1 MPAGLSGKYMG
12 LGEGEVAYL
21 ISVIDGVTSGA
32 ISCLF
37 VTRISG
43 GVWFIA
49 TTKSITKI
57 MYLIMAS
64 DDNLVYKKIQA

>member
-1 MPAGLSGKYMG
+1 MPAGLSGKYKGM
-12 LGEGEVAYL
+12 GEGDVAYL

-32 ISCLF
+32 ASNLF
-37 VTRISG
+37 ATRISG
-43 GVWFIA
+43 GVWFMA
-49 TTKSITKI
+49 TTKRIAKI